1 MALTA
6 AAATAALARWT
17 CSTDRAG
24 QTLDTECWTAQWATS
39 ILRSARVG
47 HTTKKGASNRGDQ
60 VSKSVLSLSLFLPLT
75 SDTAWRFNLAE
86 ADYHFGFFFAFFFQF
101 GVQCVCRSALL
112 HDRSIR
118 VLKFVRVCGRIDCI
132 DYPFG

>member
-6 AAATAALARWT
+6 AAATAALARWI

-47 HTTKKGASNRGDQ
+47 HTTKKGLQIEGTKCPR
-60 VSKSVLSLSLFLPLT
+60 VSSLSLST
-75 SDTAWRFNLAE
+75 TDE
-86 ADYHFGFFFAFFFQF
+86 
-101 GVQCVCRSALL
+101 
-112 HDRSIR
+112 
-118 VLKFVRVCGRIDCI
+118 
-132 DYPFG
+132 